1 MFRVFLCAL
10 FGALL
15 VLSSP
20 HRSLAQQQ
28 PVTVVAAASLQDA
41 LTSIA
46 KKFTDKTGVPVRF
59 SFGSS
64 AALARQIDE
73 GAPADLFASADV
85 DWMDWAVARN
95 LIKPQTRV
103 DLLGNRLVVVAP
115 FDAKFST
122 LALERNAVLAAIGQS
137 RLAIGEVNS
146 VPAGLYAKSALE
158 KLGLS
163 SDVQPRLAQ
172 CENVRAALA
181 LVALGEASLGIVYET
196 DARAEPLVKVVATFP
211 PDTHAPIVYPFA
223 LTASAKG
230 EGPARFLAFLQTD
243 AARTVFTAQGFIAL
257 ALAPVARDAGPTAR
271 RQ

>member
-10 FGALL
+10 FGTLL

-20 HRSLAQQQ
+20 HCSLAQQQ
-28 PVTVVAAASLQDA
+28 PVTVFAAASLQDA
-41 LTSIA
+41 LTGIA
-46 KKFTDKTGVPVRF
+46 KTFTDKTGVPVRL

-64 AALARQIDE
+64 AALARQIDQ
-73 GAPADLFASADV
+73 GAPVDLFASADV
-85 DWMDWAVARN
+85 DWMDWAMARN

-122 LALERNAVLAAIGQS
+122 LALERNALLAAIGQS

-181 LVALGEASLGIVYET
+181 LVALGAASLGIVYET

-211 PDTHAPIVYPFA
+211 PDTHPPIVYPFA

-230 EGPARFLAFLQTD
+230 EGPARFLSFLQTD
-243 AARTVFTAQGFIAL
+243 AARSVFTAQGFIAL
-257 ALAPVARDAGPTAR
+257 APAPVARDAGPTAR
-271 RQ
+271 RH

>member
-1 MFRVFLCAL
+1 MFRVFCCAL
-10 FGALL
+10 LSALV
-15 VLSSP
+15 VLASP
-20 HRSLAQQQ
+20 HSSLAQQQ
-28 PVTVVAAASLQDA
+28 PVTVFAAASLQDA

-73 GAPADLFASADV
+73 GAAADLLASADV
-85 DWMDWAVARN
+85 DWMDWAAARN

-103 DLLGNRLVVVAP
+103 DLLSNRLVVVAP

-122 LALERNAVLAAIGQS
+122 LALERKALLAAIAQS
-137 RLAIGEVNS
+137 RLAAGDVNS

-158 KLGLS
+158 KLGLW

-172 CENVRAALA
+172 CENVRAALT
-181 LVALGEASLGIVYET
+181 LVALGQASLGIVYET
-196 DARAEPLVKVVATFP
+196 DAEAEPLVKVVATFP

-223 LTASAKG
+223 LTANAKG
-230 EGPARFLAFLQTD
+230 DGPARFLSFLQTD
-243 AARTVFTAQGFIAL
+243 AARTVFAAQGFIVPPPAL
-257 ALAPVARDAGPTAR
+257 AAK
-271 RQ
+271 